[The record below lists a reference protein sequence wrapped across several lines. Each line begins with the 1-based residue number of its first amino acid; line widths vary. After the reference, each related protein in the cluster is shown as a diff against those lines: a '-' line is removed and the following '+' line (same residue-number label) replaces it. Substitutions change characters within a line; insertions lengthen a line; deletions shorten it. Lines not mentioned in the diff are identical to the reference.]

1 MSEPRVDWSAPGESP
16 PPGDPV
22 VERFGI
28 DELAHELI
36 AQGYLDND
44 ADARRAASKIVLT
57 IEEGG
62 EDDDD
67 QPGIENA
74 G

>member
-1 MSEPRVDWSAPGESP
+1 MSELSVDWSASEESSRP
-16 PPGDPV
+16 AEPA

-44 ADARRAASKIVLT
+44 ADARRAASKIVLA

-62 EDDDD
+62 EGDDD